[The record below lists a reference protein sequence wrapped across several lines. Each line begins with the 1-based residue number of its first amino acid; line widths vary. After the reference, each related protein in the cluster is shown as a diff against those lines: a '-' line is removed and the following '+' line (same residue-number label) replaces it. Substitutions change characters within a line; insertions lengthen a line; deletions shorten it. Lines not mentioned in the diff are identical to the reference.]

1 MRACDRPT
9 DCMVV
14 AIIESPRGLQ
24 YHCRFNK
31 KLSLSYV
38 EKFHLLASDRYI
50 ITLNVHSQL
59 SFECIVLWII
69 N

>member
-1 MRACDRPT
+1 MRTCDRPA
-9 DCMVV
+9 DCTVV

-24 YHCRFNK
+24 YHCRLNK

-38 EKFHLLASDRYI
+38 KKFHLLASDRYI